1 MSYNQTSSC
10 RQYPCL
16 LYRKGCTEAAS
27 AMISDE
33 VAWDLWLNDCCV
45 SHMTSSPH
53 ELDVL
58 AVGYCLQQGLIED
71 GQAVRAFYENRGVS
85 VAVVGV
91 RQALA
96 SKRRPMA
103 VTTERLCSYG
113 TLLDELSAAHH
124 MTHGVHEGALV
135 QDGVV
140 LAYAEDVSRYNVL
153 DRLAGEVY
161 LRNIDTSQAVLV
173 FSGRVPQQVAEKAS
187 SIGVSCIASRAMA
200 TSAGIEAAERLGL
213 TLICALRS
221 DSFRLFTHEE
231 RIIKSY
237 DKDLCS
243 L

>member
-1 MSYNQTSSC
+1 
-10 RQYPCL
+10 
-16 LYRKGCTEAAS
+16 
-27 AMISDE
+27 MISDE
-33 VAWDLWLNDCCV
+33 IAWDLWLNDRCV

-85 VAVVGV
+85 VAVVGIKPT
-91 RQALA
+91 LA
-96 SKRRPMA
+96 SKRRPMT
-103 VTTERLCSYG
+103 VTAERLCSYG

-173 FSGRVPQQVAEKAS
+173 FSGRVPQQVAEKVSAL
-187 SIGVSCIASRAMA
+187 GVSCIASRAMA
-200 TSAGIEAAERLGL
+200 TSAGIEAAARLGL
-213 TLICALRS
+213 TLVCALRNES
-221 DSFRLFTHEE
+221 LRVFAHEE
-231 RIIKSY
+231 RILVK
-237 DKDLCS
+237 
-243 L
+243 

>member
-1 MSYNQTSSC
+1 MRGNQTSSC
-10 RQYPCL
+10 REYPCL
-16 LYRKGCTEAAS
+16 LYRKGGTEAAS

-33 VAWDLWLNDCCV
+33 IAWELWLNDRCV

-58 AVGYCLQQGLIED
+58 AVGYCRQQGLIKD

-85 VAVVGV
+85 VAVVGIKPT
-91 RQALA
+91 LA
-96 SKRRPMA
+96 SKRRPMT
-103 VTTERLCSYG
+103 VTAERLCSYG

-187 SIGVSCIASRAMA
+187 VLGVSCIASRAMA
-200 TSAGIEAAERLGL
+200 TSAGIEAAARLGL
-213 TLICALRS
+213 TLVCALRS
-221 DSFRLFTHEE
+221 DSFRVFAHEE
-231 RIIKSY
+231 RIIVK
-237 DKDLCS
+237 
-243 L
+243 

>member
-1 MSYNQTSSC
+1 MRGNQTSSC
-10 RQYPCL
+10 REYPCL
-16 LYRKGCTEAAS
+16 LYRKGGTEAAS
-27 AMISDE
+27 AMVSDE
-33 VAWDLWLNDCCV
+33 IAWDLWLNDCCV
-45 SHMTSSPH
+45 RHMTSSPH

-58 AVGYCLQQGLIED
+58 AVGYCLQQGLIKD

-85 VAVVGV
+85 VAVVGIKPT
-91 RQALA
+91 LA
-96 SKRRPMA
+96 SKRRPMT
-103 VTTERLCSYG
+103 VTVERLCSYG

-187 SIGVSCIASRAMA
+187 VLGVSCIASRAMA
-200 TSAGIEAAERLGL
+200 TSAGIEAAARLGL
-213 TLICALRS
+213 TLVCALRS
-221 DSFRLFTHEE
+221 DSFRVFAHEE
-231 RIIKSY
+231 RIIVK
-237 DKDLCS
+237 
-243 L
+243 

>member
-1 MSYNQTSSC
+1 
-10 RQYPCL
+10 
-16 LYRKGCTEAAS
+16 
-27 AMISDE
+27 MISDE

-96 SKRRPMA
+96 SKRRPLA

-124 MTHGVHEGALV
+124 VTHGVHEGALV
-135 QDGVV
+135 QDGIV

-161 LRNIDTSQAVLV
+161 LHNIDTSQAVLV

-187 SIGVSCIASRAMA
+187 ALGVSCIASRAMA
-200 TSAGIEAAERLGL
+200 TSAGIEAAARLGL
-213 TLICALRS
+213 TLVCALRS
-221 DSFRLFTHEE
+221 DSFRVFAHEE
-231 RIIKSY
+231 RILVK
-237 DKDLCS
+237 
-243 L
+243 

>member
-1 MSYNQTSSC
+1 
-10 RQYPCL
+10 
-16 LYRKGCTEAAS
+16 
-27 AMISDE
+27 MISDE
-33 VAWDLWLNDCCV
+33 IAWELWLNDRCV

-58 AVGYCLQQGLIED
+58 AVGYCRQQGLIKD

-85 VAVVGV
+85 VAVVGIKPT
-91 RQALA
+91 LA
-96 SKRRPMA
+96 SKRRPMT
-103 VTTERLCSYG
+103 VTAERLCSYG

-187 SIGVSCIASRAMA
+187 VLGVSCIASRAMA

-213 TLICALRS
+213 TLVCALRS
-221 DSFRLFTHEE
+221 DSFRVFAHEE
-231 RIIKSY
+231 RIIVK
-237 DKDLCS
+237 
-243 L
+243 

>member
-1 MSYNQTSSC
+1 MRGNQISSC
-10 RQYPCL
+10 REYPCL
-16 LYRKGCTEAAS
+16 LYRKGGTEAAS

-33 VAWDLWLNDCCV
+33 IAWDLWLNDRCV

-124 MTHGVHEGALV
+124 VTHGVHEGALV
-135 QDGVV
+135 QDGIV

-161 LRNIDTSQAVLV
+161 FRNIDTSQAVLV

-187 SIGVSCIASRAMA
+187 VLGVSCIASRAMA

-213 TLICALRS
+213 TLVCALRS
-221 DSFRLFTHEE
+221 DSFRVFAHEE
-231 RIIKSY
+231 RIIVK
-237 DKDLCS
+237 
-243 L
+243 

>member
-1 MSYNQTSSC
+1 MRGNQISSC
-10 RQYPCL
+10 REYPCL
-16 LYRKGCTEAAS
+16 LYRKGGTEAAS

-33 VAWDLWLNDCCV
+33 IAWDLWLNDRCV

-124 MTHGVHEGALV
+124 VTHGVHEGALV
-135 QDGVV
+135 QDGIV

-187 SIGVSCIASRAMA
+187 VLGVSCIASRAMA

-213 TLICALRS
+213 TLVCALRS
-221 DSFRLFTHEE
+221 DSFRVFAHEE
-231 RIIKSY
+231 RIIVK
-237 DKDLCS
+237 
-243 L
+243 

>member
-1 MSYNQTSSC
+1 MRGNQTSSC
-10 RQYPCL
+10 REYPCL
-16 LYRKGCTEAAS
+16 LYRKGGTEAAS

-33 VAWDLWLNDCCV
+33 IAWELWLNDRCV

-58 AVGYCLQQGLIED
+58 AVGYCRQQGLIKD

-85 VAVVGV
+85 VAVVGIKPT
-91 RQALA
+91 LA
-96 SKRRPMA
+96 SKRRPMT
-103 VTTERLCSYG
+103 VTAERLCSYG

-173 FSGRVPQQVAEKAS
+173 FSGRVPQQVAEKTSAL
-187 SIGVSCIASRAMA
+187 GVSCIASRAMA
-200 TSAGIEAAERLGL
+200 TSAGIEAAARLGL
-213 TLICALRS
+213 TLVCALRS

>member
-1 MSYNQTSSC
+1 MRGNQTSSC
-10 RQYPCL
+10 REYPCL
-16 LYRKGCTEAAS
+16 LYRKGGTEAAS

-33 VAWDLWLNDCCV
+33 IAWELWLNDRCV

-58 AVGYCLQQGLIED
+58 AVGYCRQQGLIKD

-85 VAVVGV
+85 VAVVGIKPT
-91 RQALA
+91 LA
-96 SKRRPMA
+96 SKRRPMT
-103 VTTERLCSYG
+103 VTVERLCSYG

-187 SIGVSCIASRAMA
+187 VLGVSCIASRAMA
-200 TSAGIEAAERLGL
+200 TSAGIEAAARLGL
-213 TLICALRS
+213 TLVCALRS
-221 DSFRLFTHEE
+221 DSFRVFAHEE
-231 RIIKSY
+231 RIIVK
-237 DKDLCS
+237 
-243 L
+243 

>member
-1 MSYNQTSSC
+1 
-10 RQYPCL
+10 
-16 LYRKGCTEAAS
+16 
-27 AMISDE
+27 MISDE
-33 VAWDLWLNDCCV
+33 VAWDLWLNDRCV

-71 GQAVRAFYENRGVS
+71 GQAVRAFYGNRGVS
-85 VAVVGV
+85 VAVVGIKPT
-91 RQALA
+91 LA
-96 SKRRPMA
+96 SKRRPMT
-103 VTTERLCSYG
+103 VTAERLCSYG

-153 DRLAGEVY
+153 DRLAGEIY

-187 SIGVSCIASRAMA
+187 SLGVSCIASRAMA
-200 TSAGIEAAERLGL
+200 TSAGIEAAARLGL
-213 TLICALRS
+213 TLVCALRS
-221 DSFRLFTHEE
+221 DSFRVLAHEE
-231 RIIKSY
+231 RIIIK
-237 DKDLCS
+237 
-243 L
+243 

>member
-1 MSYNQTSSC
+1 MRGNQTSSC
-10 RQYPCL
+10 REYPCL
-16 LYRKGCTEAAS
+16 LYRKGGTEAAS

-33 VAWDLWLNDCCV
+33 IAWELWLNDRCV

-58 AVGYCLQQGLIED
+58 AVGYCRQQGLIKD

-85 VAVVGV
+85 VAVVGIKPT
-91 RQALA
+91 LA
-96 SKRRPMA
+96 SKRRPMT
-103 VTTERLCSYG
+103 VTAERLCSYG

-173 FSGRVPQQVAEKAS
+173 FSGRVPQQVAEKTSAL
-187 SIGVSCIASRAMA
+187 GVSCIASRAMA

-213 TLICALRS
+213 TLVCALRS

>member
-1 MSYNQTSSC
+1 
-10 RQYPCL
+10 
-16 LYRKGCTEAAS
+16 
-27 AMISDE
+27 MISDE
-33 VAWDLWLNDCCV
+33 IAWELWLNDRCV

-58 AVGYCLQQGLIED
+58 AVGYCRQQGLIKD

-85 VAVVGV
+85 VAVVGIKPT
-91 RQALA
+91 LA
-96 SKRRPMA
+96 SKRRPMT
-103 VTTERLCSYG
+103 VTAERLCSYG

-173 FSGRVPQQVAEKAS
+173 FSGRVPQQVAEKTSAL
-187 SIGVSCIASRAMA
+187 GVSCIASRAMA
-200 TSAGIEAAERLGL
+200 TSAGIEAAARLGL
-213 TLICALRS
+213 TLVCALRS
-221 DSFRLFTHEE
+221 DSFRVFAHEE
-231 RIIKSY
+231 RIIVK
-237 DKDLCS
+237 
-243 L
+243 

>member
-1 MSYNQTSSC
+1 
-10 RQYPCL
+10 
-16 LYRKGCTEAAS
+16 
-27 AMISDE
+27 MISDE
-33 VAWDLWLNDCCV
+33 IAWELWLNDRCV

-58 AVGYCLQQGLIED
+58 AVGYCRQQGLIKD

-85 VAVVGV
+85 VAVVGIKPT
-91 RQALA
+91 LA
-96 SKRRPMA
+96 SKRRPMT
-103 VTTERLCSYG
+103 VTAERLCSYG

-135 QDGVV
+135 QDGIV

-187 SIGVSCIASRAMA
+187 VLGVSCIASRAMA
-200 TSAGIEAAERLGL
+200 TSAGIEAAARLGL
-213 TLICALRS
+213 TLVCALRS
-221 DSFRLFTHEE
+221 DSFRVFAHEE
-231 RIIKSY
+231 RILVK
-237 DKDLCS
+237 
-243 L
+243 

>member
-1 MSYNQTSSC
+1 MRGNQTSSC
-10 RQYPCL
+10 REYPCL
-16 LYRKGCTEAAS
+16 LYRKGGTEAAS

-33 VAWDLWLNDCCV
+33 IAWELWLNDRCV

-58 AVGYCLQQGLIED
+58 AVGYCRQQGLIKD

-85 VAVVGV
+85 VAVVGIKPT
-91 RQALA
+91 LA
-96 SKRRPMA
+96 SKRRPMT
-103 VTTERLCSYG
+103 VTVERLCSYG

-153 DRLAGEVY
+153 DRLAGDVY

-187 SIGVSCIASRAMA
+187 VLGVSCIASRAMA
-200 TSAGIEAAERLGL
+200 TSAGIEAAARLGL
-213 TLICALRS
+213 TLVCALRS

>member
-1 MSYNQTSSC
+1 
-10 RQYPCL
+10 
-16 LYRKGCTEAAS
+16 
-27 AMISDE
+27 MISDE
-33 VAWDLWLNDCCV
+33 IAWDLWLNDRCV

-85 VAVVGV
+85 VAVVGIKPT
-91 RQALA
+91 LA
-96 SKRRPMA
+96 SKRRPMT
-103 VTTERLCSYG
+103 VTAERLCSYG

-187 SIGVSCIASRAMA
+187 SLGVSCIASRAMA
-200 TSAGIEAAERLGL
+200 TSAGIEAAARLGL
-213 TLICALRS
+213 TLVCALRNES
-221 DSFRLFTHEE
+221 LRVFAHEE
-231 RIIKSY
+231 RILVK
-237 DKDLCS
+237 
-243 L
+243 

>member
-1 MSYNQTSSC
+1 MRGNQTSSC
-10 RQYPCL
+10 REYPCL
-16 LYRKGCTEAAS
+16 LYRKGGTEAAS

-33 VAWDLWLNDCCV
+33 IAWELWLNDRCV

-58 AVGYCLQQGLIED
+58 AVGYCRQQGLIKD

-85 VAVVGV
+85 VAVVGIKPT
-91 RQALA
+91 LA
-96 SKRRPMA
+96 SKRRPMT
-103 VTTERLCSYG
+103 VTAERLCSYG

-173 FSGRVPQQVAEKAS
+173 FSGRVPQQVAEKTSAL
-187 SIGVSCIASRAMA
+187 GVSCIASRAMA
-200 TSAGIEAAERLGL
+200 TSAGIEAAARLGL

>member
-1 MSYNQTSSC
+1 MRGNQTSSC
-10 RQYPCL
+10 REYPCL
-16 LYRKGCTEAAS
+16 LYRKGGTEAAS

-33 VAWDLWLNDCCV
+33 IAWELWLNDRCV

-58 AVGYCLQQGLIED
+58 AVGYCRQQGLIKD

-85 VAVVGV
+85 VAVVGIKPT
-91 RQALA
+91 LA
-96 SKRRPMA
+96 SKRRPMT
-103 VTTERLCSYG
+103 VTAERLCSYG

-187 SIGVSCIASRAMA
+187 ALGVSCIASRAMA
-200 TSAGIEAAERLGL
+200 TSAGIEAVARLGL
-213 TLICALRS
+213 TLVCALRS
-221 DSFRLFTHEE
+221 DSFRVFAHEE
-231 RIIKSY
+231 RILVK
-237 DKDLCS
+237 
-243 L
+243 

>member
-1 MSYNQTSSC
+1 MRGNQTSSC
-10 RQYPCL
+10 REYPCL
-16 LYRKGCTEAAS
+16 LYRKGGTEAAS

-33 VAWDLWLNDCCV
+33 IAWELWLNDRCV

-58 AVGYCLQQGLIED
+58 AVGYCRQQGLIKD

-85 VAVVGV
+85 VAVVGIKPT
-91 RQALA
+91 LA
-96 SKRRPMA
+96 SKRRPMT
-103 VTTERLCSYG
+103 VTAERLCSYG

-135 QDGVV
+135 QDGIV

-187 SIGVSCIASRAMA
+187 VLGVSCIASRAMA
-200 TSAGIEAAERLGL
+200 TSAGIEAAARLGL
-213 TLICALRS
+213 TLVCALRS
-221 DSFRLFTHEE
+221 DSFRVFAHEE
-231 RIIKSY
+231 RILVK
-237 DKDLCS
+237 
-243 L
+243 

>member
-1 MSYNQTSSC
+1 MSCNQTSSC
-10 RQYPCL
+10 HEYPCL
-16 LYRKGCTEAAS
+16 LYRNGRTEASS
-27 AMISDE
+27 AMLSDE
-33 VAWDLWLNDCCV
+33 VEWDLWLNGRCV
-45 SHMTSSPH
+45 RHMTSSPH

-71 GQAVRAFYENRGVS
+71 GQAIRAFYETRGVS

-91 RQALA
+91 KQALA
-96 SKRRPMA
+96 SSRKAMT
-103 VTTERLCSYG
+103 VTAERLCSYG

-124 MTHGVHEGALV
+124 VTHGVHEGALV
-135 QDGVV
+135 QDGIV

-187 SIGVSCIASRAMA
+187 VLGVSCIASRAMA

-213 TLICALRS
+213 TLVCALRS
-221 DSFRLFTHEE
+221 DSFRIFAHEE
-231 RIIKSY
+231 RIIQ
-237 DKDLCS
+237 
-243 L
+243 

>member
-1 MSYNQTSSC
+1 
-10 RQYPCL
+10 
-16 LYRKGCTEAAS
+16 
-27 AMISDE
+27 MISDE
-33 VAWDLWLNDCCV
+33 IAWELWLNDRCV

-58 AVGYCLQQGLIED
+58 AVGYCRQQGLIKD

-85 VAVVGV
+85 VAVVGIKPT
-91 RQALA
+91 LA
-96 SKRRPMA
+96 SKRRPMT
-103 VTTERLCSYG
+103 VTAERLCSYG

-173 FSGRVPQQVAEKAS
+173 FSGRVPQQVAEKTSAL
-187 SIGVSCIASRAMA
+187 GVSCIASRAMA
-200 TSAGIEAAERLGL
+200 TSAGIEAAARLGL
-213 TLICALRS
+213 TLVCALRS
-221 DSFRLFTHEE
+221 DSFRVFAHEE
-231 RIIKSY
+231 RILVK
-237 DKDLCS
+237 
-243 L
+243 

>member
-1 MSYNQTSSC
+1 MRGNQTSSC
-10 RQYPCL
+10 REYPCL
-16 LYRKGCTEAAS
+16 LYRKGGTEAAP

-33 VAWDLWLNDCCV
+33 IAWELWLNDRCV

-58 AVGYCLQQGLIED
+58 AVGYCRQQGLIKD

-85 VAVVGV
+85 VAVVGIKPT
-91 RQALA
+91 LA
-96 SKRRPMA
+96 SKRRPMT
-103 VTTERLCSYG
+103 VTAERLCSYG

-173 FSGRVPQQVAEKAS
+173 FSGRVPQQVAEKTSAL
-187 SIGVSCIASRAMA
+187 GVSCIASRAMA
-200 TSAGIEAAERLGL
+200 TSAGIEAAARLGL
-213 TLICALRS
+213 TLVCALRS
-221 DSFRLFTHEE
+221 DSFRVFAHEE
-231 RIIKSY
+231 RILVK
-237 DKDLCS
+237 
-243 L
+243 